1 MAEVPTMADYC
12 PCTGWDGR
20 LEAGHAQLSVSKELH
35 FKENVI
41 KATDCR
47 QLGTVGEWE
56 WSTLL
61 PLRVVSQPQSCRN
74 KALAVLQKSKLEWK
88 DAIIKNLLMLVELRE
103 MGILNHEEIEEMK
116 KMEGDL
122 LAVILSSKDSDV
134 ISKSAE
140 VVTKHGYTYLGKAL
154 PVMAELKGLD
164 SFSVEEAIAVWEDY
178 RGWEANLVS
187 VAATKDSKGE
197 RNQSNGLQTT
207 RER

>member
-1 MAEVPTMADYC
+1 
-12 PCTGWDGR
+12 
-20 LEAGHAQLSVSKELH
+20 
-35 FKENVI
+35 
-41 KATDCR
+41 
-47 QLGTVGEWE
+47 
-56 WSTLL
+56 
-61 PLRVVSQPQSCRN
+61 
-74 KALAVLQKSKLEWK
+74 
-88 DAIIKNLLMLVELRE
+88 MLVELRE